1 MNTYRTI
8 YLMTLIIAIMIAFE
22 LDITKLRLDIQIK

>member
-8 YLMTLIIAIMIAFE
+8 YLMTLIIAIMIALE